1 MKINKFLII
10 NLVIIALT
18 ILNLFF
24 INSATQERIKDYS
37 YMIATKV
44 TKQIVTT
51 AYNSKSYHVDNN
63 KLYEIIYGSND
74 DIKTIVYN
82 SSEVNKFLDAVTEN
96 VYDMFN
102 NLEYGDLSKI
112 NIRENIVVNDK
123 KNFTKDGIVIMIPSG
138 IVSNNYLF
146 ANLGP
151 RIPVKISLTGEFE
164 SCISTKV
171 EEYGLNN
178 ALISIYIN
186 IKATEQITMP
196 FITEKVEIENQ
207 IPLSIYVVNG
217 KIPEYYINGFDRT
230 SNIYRSNN

>member
-24 INSATQERIKDYS
+24 INNATQERIKDYS

-112 NIRENIVVNDK
+112 NIRENIVINDK
-123 KNFTKDGIVIMIPSG
+123 KNFTKNGIVIMIPSG

-151 RIPVKISLTGEFE
+151 KIPVKISLTGEFE

-217 KIPEYYINGFDRT
+217 KIPEY
-230 SNIYRSNN
+230 

>member
-1 MKINKFLII
+1 MKIGIDI
-10 NLVIIALT
+10 DGVILDY
-18 ILNLFF
+18 
-24 INSATQERIKDYS
+24 ER
-37 YMIATKV
+37 V
-44 TKQIVTT
+44 
-51 AYNSKSYHVDNN
+51 
-63 KLYEIIYGSND
+63 L
-74 DIKTIVYN
+74 KT
-82 SSEVNKFLDAVTEN
+82 
-96 VYDMFN
+96 
-102 NLEYGDLSKI
+102 YGDLYDFIELK
-112 NIRENIVVNDK
+112 
-123 KNFTKDGIVIMIPSG
+123 KDGIVIMIPSG

>member
-24 INSATQERIKDYS
+24 INNATQERIKDYS

-230 SNIYRSNN
+230 SNIDRSKN

>member
-1 MKINKFLII
+1 
-10 NLVIIALT
+10 
-18 ILNLFF
+18 
-24 INSATQERIKDYS
+24 
-37 YMIATKV
+37 MIATKV

-51 AYNSKSYHVDNN
+51 AYNSKSYQVDNN
-63 KLYEIIYGSND
+63 ELYEIIYGNND

-102 NLEYGDLSKI
+102 NLEYGDLSRI

-123 KNFTKDGIVIMIPSG
+123 KNFAKDGIVIMIPSG
-138 IVSNNYLF
+138 IMSNNYLF

-151 RIPVKISLTGEFE
+151 KIPVKISLTGEFE

-230 SNIYRSNN
+230 SNIYKSS

>member
-1 MKINKFLII
+1 MKS
-10 NLVIIALT
+10 
-18 ILNLFF
+18 LNL
-24 INSATQERIKDYS
+24 
-37 YMIATKV
+37 
-44 TKQIVTT
+44 
-51 AYNSKSYHVDNN
+51 
-63 KLYEIIYGSND
+63 YGSND